1 MSVAVERNSREHAA
15 ELAVGRAESG
25 LPRLEGTVH
34 ELSVVIPTCNE
45 AESIGLLLEAL
56 SRALVGIDAEVIFV
70 DDSSDSTPAAI
81 EAHARESALP
91 ARLHHRPVGARG
103 GGLGGAVQVGFAA
116 ARARFVAVMDADLQ
130 HPPELLRRMLLAAER
145 SDVDLVIAS
154 RFAGSGSVG
163 EFSAVRRVLSR
174 GSSTLAKLLF
184 PSQLRRVTDPMS
196 GFFLVRRERLV
207 AHTLRPDGFKILLE
221 VLARCAP
228 LRVAEVPY
236 TFGDRVAGDS
246 KASLREGL
254 RYLRHLLRLRLA
266 ITNMRPIKFGLVG
279 ISGLAVNML
288 LLVLLTSTAGV
299 FYLVSAFLA
308 TEASI
313 VWNFALSERW
323 VFGNRIGPEGRARRL
338 VSFAV
343 TNNIA
348 FAASGPLLW
357 LLVRGIGL
365 HYVLANLVSI
375 ATLMVARFLIADR
388 LIWRPSEQRWTGVAT
403 ARALELAR
411 PAATAAG

>member
-1 MSVAVERNSREHAA
+1 
-15 ELAVGRAESG
+15 
-25 LPRLEGTVH
+25 
-34 ELSVVIPTCNE
+34 
-45 AESIGLLLEAL
+45 
-56 SRALVGIDAEVIFV
+56 
-70 DDSSDSTPAAI
+70 
-81 EAHARESALP
+81 
-91 ARLHHRPVGARG
+91 
-103 GGLGGAVQVGFAA
+103 
-116 ARARFVAVMDADLQ
+116 
-130 HPPELLRRMLLAAER
+130 
-145 SDVDLVIAS
+145 
-154 RFAGSGSVG
+154 
-163 EFSAVRRVLSR
+163 VLSR

-207 AHTLRPDGFKILLE
+207 AHTLHADGFKILLE

-246 KASLREGL
+246 KASLREGF

-313 VWNFALSERW
+313 VWNFALSDRW
-323 VFGNRIGPEGRARRL
+323 VFGNRSGPEGRARRL

-388 LIWRPSEQRWTGVAT
+388 LIWRPSEQRSTGVAT